1 MKAYFSFHHQLCE
14 DLPSFPPSSPSPLF
28 ALLAAVDNY
37 ISVDGARSAMNE
49 NLLLRH
55 YLRFEATL
63 VFDYSLER
71 PPLAAIIAQRV
82 IALCRVR
89 ELAFPIDAQ
98 AMSTTPWMVKVG
110 ERHAELRAALSHVHA
125 KDRFLH
131 KSRIPHAVWV
141 EVLGRAAWLL
151 MALGMISA
159 EITAASQ
166 EQFRQ
171 LQHSNA
177 AKDALKEMACPS
189 TAEAMQTR
197 RTRLI
202 QAWVAARSTKARKNG
217 EQKPTRSR
225 DELRSDVVSWN
236 RTNKLVRGQSGF
248 LSTNGTPI
256 QLLQRLAEAFVT
268 KQLATEGA
276 QAAEERMSSIPGLR
290 TNEVSPAGIPPS
302 EWSSASAR
310 GKELLLA
317 AAAMRGSLA
326 ANWFRDRR
334 QLIDGLQVEERDV
347 HDDQRDGEHG
357 VSDGDDMDV

>member
-1 MKAYFSFHHQLCE
+1 MKVYFSFHHQLCE

-37 ISVDGARSAMNE
+37 ISVDGAHFAMNE

-82 IALCRVR
+82 IALCHVR

-125 KDRFLH
+125 KDRFLY
-131 KSRIPHAVWV
+131 KTRIPNAVWV

-159 EITAASQ
+159 EITAAGQ

-171 LQHSNA
+171 LRHSNA

-189 TAEAMQTR
+189 TAEAMQVR

-217 EQKPTRSR
+217 EQKPTRTR
-225 DELRSDVVSWN
+225 DELRTDIVSWN

-248 LSTNGTPI
+248 LSTHGTPI

-276 QAAEERMSSIPGLR
+276 RAAEERMSSIPGLR

-334 QLIDGLQVEERDV
+334 QLLDGLQVEELDV
-347 HDDQRDGEHG
+347 HDDQRDGERG
-357 VSDGDDMDV
+357 VSDDDDMDV